1 MTTRRKRT
9 PPIAA
14 TACGRV
20 VVVRGEARGCVARR
34 AVATA
39 GGGGARLVERDARVL
54 VVLAVDVLGELQV
67 HAEDAG
73 DDGADPHRHR
83 DGGGDHVDLEEA
95 VARLCGRMGA
105 GM

>member
-1 MTTRRKRT
+1 M

-20 VVVRGEARGCVARR
+20 VVVVRGCVSGLRC
-34 AVATA
+34 TA
-39 GGGGARLVERDARVL
+39 GCGDCGRRRRARLVERDARVL
-54 VVLAVDVLGELQV
+54 VILAVDVLGELQV

-73 DDGADPHRHR
+73 DDGADAHRHR

-95 VARLCGRMGA
+95 VARRVEAVEGA
-105 GM
+105 AV

>member
-1 MTTRRKRT
+1 MTTRRKST

-20 VVVRGEARGCVARR
+20 VVVVRGEARGCAARR
-34 AVATA
+34 AVARLREA
-39 GGGGARLVERDARVL
+39 AARARLVERDARVL

-83 DGGGDHVDLEEA
+83 DCGGDHVDLEEA
-95 VARLCGRMGA
+95 VARL
-105 GM
+105 